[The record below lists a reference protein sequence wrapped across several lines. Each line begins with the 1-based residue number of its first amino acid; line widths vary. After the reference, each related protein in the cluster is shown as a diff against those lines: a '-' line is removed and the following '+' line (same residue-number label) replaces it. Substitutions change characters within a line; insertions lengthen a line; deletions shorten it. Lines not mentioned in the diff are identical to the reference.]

1 VALALPTVASLQPVA
16 GDPRAVLA
24 ALRAWL
30 DAPDPRPLA
39 VRTSGSTGEPKDVV
53 LGRAAMLASARAGLD
68 RLGGPGRWLLALPA
82 HHVAGLQVLLR
93 SLLAGVPPVLL
104 EEHRGFAE
112 AADAV
117 RDAAASGASGHRR
130 YVSLV
135 PTQLHRLLDARADAE
150 ALRGFDAVLLGGA
163 AASPALL
170 DRARGAGVRVVT
182 TYGMSETC
190 GGCVYDGRPLDGV
203 RVCLD
208 TDGRIHLG
216 GPVLFDG
223 YAGNPE
229 LTAQT
234 LVDGV
239 LRTQDLGEFDTDG
252 RLVVTGR
259 VDDVVVSGGVNVALP
274 AVERQ
279 VREHPLVRDAAVLG
293 LADAEWG
300 SSVAAFVVADGAGPT
315 LEQLRDFVAER
326 LPRSWAPRE
335 LTVVPA
341 LPLLDSGKVDRRALR
356 GHR

>member
-1 VALALPTVASLQPVA
+1 VVLALPGVASLQPVA
-16 GDPRAVLA
+16 GDTRAVHA
-24 ALRAWL
+24 ALGAWL
-30 DAPDPRPLA
+30 DAPDPEPLV
-39 VRTSGSTGEPKDVV
+39 VRTSGSTGAPKDVA
-53 LGRAAMLASARAGLD
+53 LGRAAMLASARASLD

-93 SLLAGVPPVLL
+93 SLLAGAAPVLL
-104 EEHRGFAE
+104 DEHACFAD

-117 RDAAASGASGHRR
+117 RAADAPGHRG

-135 PTQLHRLLDARADAE
+135 PTQLHRLLDAHPG
-150 ALRGFDAVLLGGA
+150 ALRVFDAVLVGGA
-163 AASPALL
+163 AADPALL

-203 RVCLD
+203 RVSVD
-208 TDGRIHLG
+208 AERRIHIG
-216 GPVLFDG
+216 GAVLFDG
-223 YAGNPE
+223 YAGQPE

-234 LVDGV
+234 LVGGV
-239 LRTQDLGEFDTDG
+239 LRTQDLGEIDAEG
-252 RLVVTGR
+252 RLTVTGR

-274 AVERQ
+274 AVERR

-300 SSVAAFVVADGAGPT
+300 SSVAAFVEADGAGPT
-315 LEQLRDFVAER
+315 LEALRDFVAER

-341 LPLLDSGKVDRRALR
+341 LPLLHGGKVDRLALR